1 MTLVDQPLAVA
12 QETGAQPKPSLPA
25 IIGPNG
31 KRTVLS
37 GIQATG
43 SLHLGNYIGAL
54 SVWVKSQDEFN
65 NFFFIANLH
74 SLTIPEAVKPE
85 YLYSKSREIVAIY
98 LAAGLDPQKTTIFLQ
113 SDVYAHPYFG
123 WILTCLTPIGWL
135 ERMTQFK
142 SKSERAETIS
152 TGLLAYPTLQ
162 ASDILLYKP
171 AYVPVGEDQRQH
183 LELTRDVAQRFNN
196 LYGDYF
202 PLPEPL
208 IRPHGARI
216 MGLDTPEA
224 KMSKSVAETSKN
236 HAIRLLDDPKVIT
249 KVIMSAKTDTDS
261 VISFEHGS
269 PGVRNLLTIYE
280 TLTNETRDQIEARFV
295 GQGYGAL
302 KKQVAEAVVGTLSP
316 MQERYKQIMAEPGY
330 VEDVL
335 KDGAAR
341 AAAVADKTLN
351 DVRRLTG
358 IN

>member
-1 MTLVDQPLAVA
+1 MTTAIPTATA
-12 QETGAQPKPSLPA
+12 APKYNEKD
-25 IIGPNG
+25 GR
-31 KRTVLS
+31 KTVLS

-43 SLHLGNYIGAL
+43 SLHLGNFIGAL
-54 SVWVKSQDEFN
+54 SVWVKSQDQFDN
-65 NFFFIANLH
+65 HFFIANLH
-74 SLTIPEAVKPE
+74 SLTIPEAVTPQ
-85 YLYSKSREIVAIY
+85 YLYNKSREIVAIY
-98 LAAGLDPQKTTIFLQ
+98 LAAGLDPAKTTIFLQ

-162 ASDILLYKP
+162 AADILLYKP

-183 LELTRDVAQRFNN
+183 LELTRDVAGRFNS

-208 IRPHGARI
+208 IRASGARI

-236 HAIRLLDDPKVIT
+236 HAIRLLDDPKAIT
-249 KVIMSAKTDTDS
+249 KAIMSAKTDTDS
-261 VISFEHGS
+261 IVSFADGS
-269 PGVRNLLTIYE
+269 PGVKNLLTIYE
-280 TLTNETRDQIEARFV
+280 TLTGESRAAIESRFA
-295 GQGYGAL
+295 GQGYGVL
-302 KKQVAEAVVGTLSP
+302 KKAVAEAVVETLRP
-316 MQERYKQIMAEPGY
+316 MQERYAQITAEPGY
-330 VEDVL
+330 VESVL

-341 AAAVADKTLN
+341 ASEVANRTLD
-351 DVRRLTG
+351 DVRRLVG
-358 IN
+358 VN